1 MKQVFLGRGR
11 HARTQTLPDARKLL
25 QVKEAFREK
34 GEEVKDDF
42 LVDSSAPRICCIPV
56 KEGVRWWN
64 LLAIPLVPCVI
75 MLVTTY
81 VNAQTI
87 LLLRDEDYFNVDEDR
102 LGWVSSTLV
111 LVGFPGAI
119 VGTLSAG
126 YLFDVVG
133 RRLTLFAAFAMGSLL
148 VAAIPHTAPDVVPWL
163 LIVRILI
170 MFSFSAPASNP
181 LLADYV
187 HKDAIGKAA
196 ALVGLGFVIGEVLSM
211 GILFNVTSSLDAGW
225 AFLTVAG
232 VGLGFSSAFL
242 CLVKEPQLRQKS
254 TVTDTSELAPQQELE
269 AKVASLTKKVSTATF
284 GDLSAGFE
292 VRNEKPLLEAE
303 ESKTDDSVSITPT
316 ANSNE
321 EVKKRTQ
328 AYQDDIVQSNFTEE
342 EFKKLPCCS
351 KLGHINR

>member
-1 MKQVFLGRGR
+1 M
-11 HARTQTLPDARKLL
+11 
-25 QVKEAFREK
+25 
-34 GEEVKDDF
+34 
-42 LVDSSAPRICCIPV
+42 
-56 KEGVRWWN
+56 RWWN
-64 LLAIPLVPCVI
+64 LFAIPLVPCTI

-119 VGTLSAG
+119 IGTLSAG
-126 YLFDVVG
+126 YLFDILG
-133 RRLTLFAAFAMGSLL
+133 RRITLFVSFTMGSLL

-163 LIVRILI
+163 LLVRIFI

-211 GILFNVTSSLDAGW
+211 GILFNVTASMDANW

-232 VGLGFSSAFL
+232 VGLCFSSFFL
-242 CLVKEPQLRQKS
+242 ILVKEPQLRQRAN
-254 TVTDTSELAPQQELE
+254 VADTQMNLAPEQ
-269 AKVASLTKKVSTATF
+269 
-284 GDLSAGFE
+284 
-292 VRNEKPLLEAE
+292 
-303 ESKTDDSVSITPT
+303 
-316 ANSNE
+316 
-321 EVKKRTQ
+321 
-328 AYQDDIVQSNFTEE
+328 
-342 EFKKLPCCS
+342 
-351 KLGHINR
+351 